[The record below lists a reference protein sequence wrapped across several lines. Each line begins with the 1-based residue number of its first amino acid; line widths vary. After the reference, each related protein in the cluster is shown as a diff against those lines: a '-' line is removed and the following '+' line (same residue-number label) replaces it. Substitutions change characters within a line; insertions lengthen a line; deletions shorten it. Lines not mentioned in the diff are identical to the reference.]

1 MAIHTRGLV
10 GYSVD
15 VNAAIKV
22 LKEKFNIQGIHVE
35 DNGPWK
41 VLVFE
46 YGGDVKRLSIYENF
60 KDQGFIGFTK
70 METVTLVE
78 IDFNS
83 HNASLVQSIV
93 ETFGGYYIENDYGDL
108 WSYIEAV

>member
-1 MAIHTRGLV
+1 MANHTRGLV
-10 GYSVD
+10 ECSVD
-15 VNAAIKV
+15 MNAIIKV
-22 LKEKFNIQGIHVE
+22 LKGKFKISSIVEEKQ
-35 DNGPWK
+35 PSCT

-46 YGGDVKRLSIYENF
+46 YNGEKQRLSVYENF

-70 METVTLVE
+70 RETVTLL
-78 IDFNS
+78 DLSLNS
-83 HNASLVQSIV
+83 NSAAIIQGIV